1 MGRATIRMLL
11 AGAAIFCATL
21 NVQSQTPAAWQII
34 PEKFTLHGRASRQ
47 QVLVELFRDGA
58 FHGQMTN
65 VVLESSD
72 PTVLKLEGDVALP
85 VTNGTARILAHSG
98 TQTVSAEVTVKSM
111 EKPFDWSF
119 RNHVQPVLFKAG
131 CSAGACHGAA
141 AGQNGFKLSL
151 RGYDNQGD
159 YLALTRQAF
168 GRRID
173 PSDPARSLMLLKPA
187 GAVPHKGGKR
197 FETGSL
203 DYRVL
208 SEWIAAGTPPPRDDD
223 TRIQKVEMLPE
234 TVLLEPGATQQLL
247 VRATFSDGHVEDV
260 THWAKFSAA
269 NATVTQVDDE
279 GKVKVIGNGEG
290 AITAWYLS
298 RVAVATI
305 TAPQTNHVSPKLFSR
320 APHRNFIDDLAL
332 EKLRSLNT
340 PPSPP
345 CSDSE
350 FVRRAFLDTIGVL
363 PTEEETRQFLA
374 DKSKGKR
381 DKLIEKLLARPEYVD
396 YWSYKWS
403 DLLLVSDK
411 KLRPPAVWAYYDWIR
426 GNVAANTPWDV
437 FARQVLTATGVTL
450 QNGAANFYIIHDD
463 PRTLSETASQAFLGM
478 SIACAKCHNHPLEKW
493 TNDQYYQMANLFARV
508 RVKSGSR
515 DGENIIFTADEGDL
529 VQPLRG
535 KPQPPAPLDAAP
547 LRMDSTQDRRL
558 ALADWMVSRENPY
571 FSRAIVNRVWA
582 NFFGVGLVQSVD
594 DLRATNPA
602 SNEKLLT
609 AAGRYLADRRFDV
622 KALMRAILQS
632 ETYQRSSKP
641 LPENEADTRFYSRYY
656 PRRLMAEVLL
666 DAISRVTGVSTP
678 FDRPDGV
685 KYPVGWRSIQL
696 PDVSA
701 DSYFLK
707 TFGRPDRNITCE
719 CERTADPSM
728 TQVLDISNGDTIN
741 KKLGA
746 KDCRITR
753 SIDSKAAPDQMI
765 EHAYL
770 SAFSRFP
777 TPQERAKLSKIIRA
791 SPDRRAA
798 VEDMYWALLSSKEF
812 VFNHSNHAE
821 RPDNLTPSLPI
832 GRHRHRAGVR
842 PHRRHFFQILP
853 GLPQRQRP

>member
-1 MGRATIRMLL
+1 VGRVTTRLL
-11 AGAAIFCATL
+11 LGSVAIFCAAL
-21 NVQSQTPAAWQII
+21 NGHGQGAGTWQII
-34 PEKFTLHGRASRQ
+34 PGKFTLHGRASRQ
-47 QVLVELFRDGA
+47 QLLVELLRDGS
-58 FHGQMTN
+58 FHGQITN
-65 VVLESSD
+65 AVLESTD
-72 PTVLKLEGDVALP
+72 PKVLKVEGDVAWP
-85 VTNGTARILAHSG
+85 VTNGTARIFASNG
-98 TQTVSAEVTVKSM
+98 AKTVSADVTVELM
-111 EKPFDWSF
+111 ERPSDWSF
-119 RNHVQPVLFKAG
+119 RNHVQPVLAKTG

-168 GRRID
+168 GRRVN
-173 PSDPARSLMLLKPA
+173 PEDPARSLMLLKPT

-197 FETGSL
+197 FETNSI

-208 SEWIAAGTPPPRDDD
+208 AEWIAAGTPPPRDGDA
-223 TRIQKVEMLPE
+223 RIQKVEMLPE

-247 VRATFSDGHVEDV
+247 ARATFSDGHVEDV

-269 NATVTQVDDE
+269 NATVTQVDEE

-298 RVAVATI
+298 RIAVTTI
-305 TAPQTNHVSPKLFSR
+305 TAPLTNQVSPRLFSR
-320 APHRNFIDDLAL
+320 APRRNFIDDMAL
-332 EKLRSLNT
+332 EKLRSLNL
-340 PPSPP
+340 PPSPR
-345 CSDSE
+345 CSDAE
-350 FVRRAFLDTIGVL
+350 FIRRAFLDTIGVL
-363 PTEEETRQFLA
+363 PTEEETRGFLA
-374 DKSKGKR
+374 DKSKGRR
-381 DKLIEKLLARPEYVD
+381 DRLIETLLGRPEYVD

-411 KLRPPAVWAYYDWIR
+411 KLRPAAVWAYYDWIR
-426 GNVAANTPWDV
+426 ANVATNTPWDA
-437 FARQVLTATGVTL
+437 FARQILTATGDTL

-493 TNDQYYQMANLFARV
+493 TNDQYYQMANLFARI
-508 RVKSGSR
+508 RVKSGAR
-515 DGENIIFTADEGDL
+515 EGQNIIFTVNQGDL

-535 KPQPPAPLDAAP
+535 RPQPPAPLDAPA
-547 LRMDSTQDRRL
+547 LRMEAPEDRRA
-558 ALADWMVSRENPY
+558 ALADWMVSRDNPY
-571 FSRAIVNRVWA
+571 FSRAIVNRIWA

-602 SNEKLLT
+602 SNEKLLS
-609 AAGRYLADRRFDV
+609 AAGHYLADHGFDLQ
-622 KALMRAILQS
+622 ALMRAILQS

-641 LPENEADTRFYSRYY
+641 LPGNEADTRFYSRYY

-678 FDRPDGV
+678 FERAGGGQ
-685 KYPVGWRSIQL
+685 YPAGWRSLQL

-707 TFGRPDRNITCE
+707 TFGRPERNITCE

-741 KKLGA
+741 KKLDA
-746 KDCRITR
+746 KDGRITGW
-753 SIDSKAAPDQMI
+753 IESKTVPDQII

-777 TPQERAKLSKIIRA
+777 TTQERAQLGKIIRA
-791 SPDRRAA
+791 SADRRAA

-812 VFNHSNHAE
+812 LFNH
-821 RPDNLTPSLPI
+821 
-832 GRHRHRAGVR
+832 
-842 PHRRHFFQILP
+842 
-853 GLPQRQRP
+853 

>member
-1 MGRATIRMLL
+1 VGRVTTKLL
-11 AGAAIFCATL
+11 LGCAAIFCAVM
-21 NVQSQTPAAWQII
+21 NVCGQTSGTWQIV
-34 PEKFTLHGRASRQ
+34 PAKFTLHGRASRQ
-47 QVLVELFRDGA
+47 QILVELFRDGS
-58 FHGQMTN
+58 FHGQLTN
-65 VVLESSD
+65 VVLESTD
-72 PTVLKLEGDVALP
+72 TAILKLEGDVALP
-85 VTNGTARILAHSG
+85 VTNGTARILARSG
-98 TQTVSAEVTVKSM
+98 AQTVSADVTVESV

-119 RNHVQPVLFKAG
+119 RNHVQPVLAKTG

-141 AGQNGFKLSL
+141 AGQNGLKLSL

-159 YLALTRQAF
+159 FLALTRQAF

-173 PSDPARSLMLLKPA
+173 PDDPARSLMLLKPT

-197 FETGSL
+197 FETNSI

-208 SEWIAAGTPPPRDDD
+208 SEWIAAGSPPPRDDD
-223 TRIQKVEMLPE
+223 ARIQKIEMLPA

-260 THWAKFSAA
+260 THWVKFTAA
-269 NATVTQVDDE
+269 NASVTQVDDD

-298 RVAVATI
+298 RIAVATI
-305 TAPQTNHVSPKLFSR
+305 TAPLTNEVSPRLFSR
-320 APHRNFIDDLAL
+320 APRRNFIDDLTL
-332 EKLRSLNT
+332 EKLRSLNI
-340 PPSPP
+340 PPSPR
-345 CSDSE
+345 CSDAE
-350 FVRRAFLDTIGVL
+350 FIRRAFIDTIGVL
-363 PTEEETRQFLA
+363 PTEEETRRFLA
-374 DKSKGKR
+374 DKSKGRR
-381 DKLIEKLLARPEYVD
+381 DRLIEALLARPEYVD

-411 KLRPPAVWAYYDWIR
+411 KLQAPAVWAYYDWIR
-426 GNVAANTPWDV
+426 GNVAANTRWDTV
-437 FARQVLTATGVTL
+437 ARQVLTATGDTL

-535 KPQPPAPLDAAP
+535 KPQPPAPLDAPP
-547 LRMDSTQDRRL
+547 LRLDSTEDRRM
-558 ALADWMVSRENPY
+558 ALADWMVSRDNPY
-571 FSRAIVNRVWA
+571 FSRAIVNRIWA
-582 NFFGVGLVQSVD
+582 NFYGVGLVQNVD

-602 SNEKLLT
+602 SNEKLLS
-609 AAGRYLADRRFDV
+609 AAARYLADHRFDL
-622 KALMRAILQS
+622 KSLMRAILQS
-632 ETYQRSSKP
+632 EAYQRSSKP

-678 FDRPDGV
+678 FNRSDGA
-685 KYPVGWRSIQL
+685 KFPAGWRSVQL

-741 KKLGA
+741 KKLSA
-746 KDCRITR
+746 KDCLVTR
-753 SIDSKAAPDQMI
+753 WIDSKTAPDQII

-770 SAFSRFP
+770 SAFSRSP
-777 TPQERAKLSKIIRA
+777 TTQERAKLTKIINVSA
-791 SPDRRAA
+791 DRRAA

-812 VFNHSNHAE
+812 LFNH
-821 RPDNLTPSLPI
+821 
-832 GRHRHRAGVR
+832 
-842 PHRRHFFQILP
+842 
-853 GLPQRQRP
+853 

>member
-1 MGRATIRMLL
+1 LL
-11 AGAAIFCATL
+11 LGSAVIFCAAM
-21 NVQSQTPAAWQII
+21 NARGQTAGTWQII
-34 PEKFTLHGRASRQ
+34 PGKFTLHGRASRQ
-47 QVLVELFRDGA
+47 QVLVELFRDGF
-58 FHGQMTN
+58 FHGQITN
-65 VVLESSD
+65 GVVLESTD
-72 PTVLKLEGDVALP
+72 PKILKLEGDVALP
-85 VTNGTARILAHSG
+85 VTNGTARILANNG
-98 TQTVSAEVTVKSM
+98 AQTVSADVTVESM

-119 RNHVQPVLFKAG
+119 RNHVQPVLAKAG

-168 GRRID
+168 GRRVNPD
-173 PSDPARSLMLLKPA
+173 DPARSLILLKPT

-197 FETGSL
+197 FETNSI

-208 SEWIAAGTPPPRDDD
+208 SEWIAAGTPPPRDEDP
-223 TRIQKVEMLPE
+223 RIQKLEMLPE
-234 TVLLEPGATQQLL
+234 TVLLEPGAAQQLL

-260 THWAKFSAA
+260 THWAKFTAA
-269 NATVTQVDDE
+269 NASVTQVDED

-298 RVAVATI
+298 RIAVATI
-305 TAPQTNHVSPKLFSR
+305 TAPLTNPVSPRLFSR
-320 APHRNFIDDLAL
+320 APRRNFIDDLAL
-332 EKLRSLNT
+332 EKLRSLNV
-340 PPSPP
+340 PPSPR
-345 CSDSE
+345 CTDAE
-350 FVRRAFLDTIGVL
+350 FIRRAFLDTIGVL
-363 PTEEETRQFLA
+363 PTEEETRRFLA
-374 DKSKGKR
+374 DKSKGRR
-381 DKLIEKLLARPEYVD
+381 DRLIETLLDRPEYVD

-426 GNVAANTPWDV
+426 ANVATNTPWDA
-437 FARQVLTATGVTL
+437 FARQILTATGDTL
-450 QNGAANFYIIHDD
+450 QNGAANFYILHDD

-493 TNDQYYQMANLFARV
+493 TNDQYYQMANLFARI

-515 DGENIIFTADEGDL
+515 DGENIIFTVNEGDL

-535 KPQPPAPLDAAP
+535 KPQPPAPLDASP
-547 LRMDSTQDRRL
+547 LRMDSPEDRRV
-558 ALADWMVSRENPY
+558 ALADWMVSRDNPY
-571 FSRAIVNRVWA
+571 FSRAIVNRIWA
-582 NFFGVGLVQSVD
+582 NFFGVGLVQNVD

-602 SNEKLLT
+602 SNEKLLS
-609 AAGRYLADRRFDV
+609 AAGRYLADHRFDL
-622 KALMRAILQS
+622 KTLMRAILES

-641 LPENEADTRFYSRYY
+641 LPENQADTRFYSRYY

-678 FDRPDGV
+678 FDRADGG
-685 KYPVGWRSIQL
+685 KYPDGWRSMQL

-707 TFGRPDRNITCE
+707 TFGRPERNITCE

-741 KKLGA
+741 KKLDA
-746 KDCRITR
+746 RDCRITQW
-753 SIDSKAAPDQMI
+753 IDSKTAPDQII

-770 SAFSRFP
+770 IAFSRFP
-777 TPQERAKLSKIIRA
+777 TAQEREKLAKIIQA
-791 SPDRRAA
+791 SADRRLA
-798 VEDMYWALLSSKEF
+798 VEDMFWALLSSKEF
-812 VFNHSNHAE
+812 LFNH
-821 RPDNLTPSLPI
+821 
-832 GRHRHRAGVR
+832 
-842 PHRRHFFQILP
+842 
-853 GLPQRQRP
+853 

>member
-1 MGRATIRMLL
+1 MGRVTTRLL
-11 AGAAIFCATL
+11 LGSAAIFCAAMSAR
-21 NVQSQTPAAWQII
+21 SQMAGTWQII
-34 PEKFTLHGRASRQ
+34 PGKFTLHGRASRQ
-47 QVLVELFRDGA
+47 QVLVELFRDGS
-58 FHGQMTN
+58 FHGQITN
-65 VVLESSD
+65 GIVLESTD
-72 PTVLKLEGDVALP
+72 PKILKLDGDVALP
-85 VTNGTARILAHSG
+85 VANGTARILARSG
-98 TQTVSAEVTVKSM
+98 AQTVSADVTVESM
-111 EKPFDWSF
+111 ETPFNWSF
-119 RNHVQPVLFKAG
+119 RNHVQPVLAKAG

-168 GRRID
+168 GRRANPD
-173 PSDPARSLMLLKPA
+173 DPARSLILLKA
-187 GAVPHKGGKR
+187 TGAVPHKGGKR
-197 FETGSL
+197 FETNSI

-269 NATVTQVDDE
+269 NASVTLVDDD

-298 RVAVATI
+298 RVAVATV
-305 TAPQTNHVSPKLFSR
+305 TAPLTNQVSPRLFSR
-320 APHRNFIDDLAL
+320 APHRNFIDELAL
-332 EKLRSLNT
+332 EKLRSLNI

-345 CSDSE
+345 CTDAE
-350 FVRRAFLDTIGVL
+350 FIRRAFLDTIGVL
-363 PTEEETRQFLA
+363 PEEEETRRFLA
-374 DKSKGKR
+374 DKSNGRR
-381 DKLIEKLLARPEYVD
+381 DRLIETLLGRPEYID

-426 GNVAANTPWDV
+426 ANVASNTPWDM
-437 FARQVLTATGVTL
+437 FARQILTATGDTL
-450 QNGAANFYIIHDD
+450 ENGAANFYILHDD

-493 TNDQYYQMANLFARV
+493 TNDQYYQMANLFARI

-515 DGENIIFTADEGDL
+515 DGENIIFTVNEGDL

-535 KPQPPAPLDAAP
+535 KPQPPAPLDAPP
-547 LRMDSTQDRRL
+547 LRMDSPEDRRV
-558 ALADWMVSRENPY
+558 ALADWMVSRDNPY
-571 FSRAIVNRVWA
+571 FSRAIVNRIWA

-602 SNEKLLT
+602 SNEKLLS
-609 AAGRYLADRRFDV
+609 AAGHYLADHRFDL
-622 KALMRAILQS
+622 KSLMRAILQS

-641 LPENEADTRFYSRYY
+641 LPENQADTRFYSRYY

-678 FDRPDGV
+678 FDRSDGG
-685 KYPVGWRSIQL
+685 KYPAGWRSMQL

-701 DSYFLK
+701 DSYFLT
-707 TFGRPDRNITCE
+707 TFGRPERNITCE

-741 KKLGA
+741 KKLDA
-746 KDCRITR
+746 SDCRITR
-753 SIDSKAAPDQMI
+753 WIDGKTAPEQII

-770 SAFSRFP
+770 IAFSRFP
-777 TPQERAKLSKIIRA
+777 TTQERAKLAKIIRA
-791 SPDRRAA
+791 SADRRSA
-798 VEDMYWALLSSKEF
+798 VEDMFWALLSSKEF
-812 VFNHSNHAE
+812 LFNH
-821 RPDNLTPSLPI
+821 
-832 GRHRHRAGVR
+832 
-842 PHRRHFFQILP
+842 
-853 GLPQRQRP
+853 